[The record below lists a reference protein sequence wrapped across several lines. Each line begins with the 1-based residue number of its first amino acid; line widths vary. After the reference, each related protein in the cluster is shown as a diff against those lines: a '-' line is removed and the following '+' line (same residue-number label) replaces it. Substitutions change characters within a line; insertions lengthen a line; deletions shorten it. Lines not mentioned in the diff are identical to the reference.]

1 MENKQL
7 LVAEDLSAVGDLSL
21 TVATPILQCQNIP
34 VAVLPTSVLSTQ
46 SEGFGTP
53 AILPTENWIKSTF
66 DHWSKEQLDFSGIL
80 IGYFNNQVVG
90 QELLHFI
97 ESHSLDLVVIDPAF
111 ADDGAFYPGLDDNH
125 LATIKKLLQHA
136 TITTPNLTEAK
147 FLTGLTELDNSY
159 ESLTKL
165 LLAMKKLIHP
175 GGNVVITDIVFENK
189 HGCVYEQDGEV
200 TFYSYP
206 QLPGHFYGSG
216 DVFSALLTSFL
227 WHGKDFHQAVKKT
240 TKLTFN
246 ALMETATSH
255 RERRYGINLS
265 RLLQLLILENEGE
278 NYEN

>member
-66 DHWSKEQLDFSGIL
+66 NHWSKEQLDFSGIL

-125 LATIKKLLQHA
+125 LATIKELLQHA
-136 TITTPNLTEAK
+136 TVTTPNLTEAK

-165 LLAMKKLIHP
+165 L
-175 GGNVVITDIVFENK
+175 
-189 HGCVYEQDGEV
+189 
-200 TFYSYP
+200 
-206 QLPGHFYGSG
+206 
-216 DVFSALLTSFL
+216 
-227 WHGKDFHQAVKKT
+227 
-240 TKLTFN
+240 
-246 ALMETATSH
+246 
-255 RERRYGINLS
+255 
-265 RLLQLLILENEGE
+265 
-278 NYEN
+278 

>member
-1 MENKQL
+1 M
-7 LVAEDLSAVGDLSL
+7 
-21 TVATPILQCQNIP
+21 
-34 VAVLPTSVLSTQ
+34 
-46 SEGFGTP
+46 
-53 AILPTENWIKSTF
+53 TF
-66 DHWSKEQLDFSGIL
+66 NHWSKEQLDFSGIL

-125 LATIKKLLQHA
+125 LATIKELLQHA
-136 TITTPNLTEAK
+136 TVTTPNLTEAK

-159 ESLTKL
+159 ESLSKL

-175 GGNVVITDIVFENK
+175 NGNVVITDIVFEDK

-200 TFYSYP
+200 TFCSYP

-240 TKLTFN
+240 TKLTFPCVIGIGIKKTRAIATLAATITASKVSWCVLTKLLVFIACLGA
-246 ALMETATSH
+246 ALP
-255 RERRYGINLS
+255 G
-265 RLLQLLILENEGE
+265 
-278 NYEN
+278 